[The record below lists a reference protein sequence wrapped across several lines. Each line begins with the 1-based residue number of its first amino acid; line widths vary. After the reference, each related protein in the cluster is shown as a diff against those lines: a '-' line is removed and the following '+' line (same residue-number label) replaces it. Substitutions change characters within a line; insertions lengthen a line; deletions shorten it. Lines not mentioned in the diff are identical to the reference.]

1 MRKILA
7 LMLCLLTAFAPLA
20 ARAEAVGALAHP
32 WLPADAA
39 FVSAQGTLA
48 GQAHTYAVGDALW
61 TLTLNAAGQPVKL
74 QSAAGAASG
83 EGTPAA
89 ALQTRA
95 EAEAALKAFD
105 AGALIVRAEEGN
117 GAARLWFV
125 AQAAAGWAEFTT
137 AGGLCAADI
146 TFGQFI
152 ANGQLTF
159 AGASQTLSLL
169 RPGAQLDG
177 MEMDEDDGF
186 LLYEGD
192 AYLDGQEYEFELDA
206 HTGRLLEW
214 ERD

>member
-1 MRKILA
+1 MARRASGSWRRPPPAGRSSPLRGG
-7 LMLCLLTAFAPLA
+7 FAPRTSRLA
-20 ARAEAVGALAHP
+20 
-32 WLPADAA
+32 
-39 FVSAQGTLA
+39 
-48 GQAHTYAVGDALW
+48 
-61 TLTLNAAGQPVKL
+61 
-74 QSAAGAASG
+74 
-83 EGTPAA
+83 
-89 ALQTRA
+89 
-95 EAEAALKAFD
+95 
-105 AGALIVRAEEGN
+105 
-117 GAARLWFV
+117 
-125 AQAAAGWAEFTT
+125 
-137 AGGLCAADI
+137 
-146 TFGQFI
+146 I